1 MCSTCKEK
9 NDRRLARRKERLDGR
24 ALLEQAWKND
34 DEDAIEEHWRWHR
47 IDSDYDEEWE
57 YAPDTHAV
65 WEMMDSLMELS
76 IQDYEQYILN
86 WLIDSQWVNLVNLNM
101 TEKSVAQALIT
112 RTMNFEQQFSYSYS
126 KIVGLQAEG
135 PWVLKKDYIILEENK
150 QNYEI
155 PAGREI
161 NEVLWFSNQPI
172 TAFGM
177 GGIGGFGGV
186 GLGANEAGFAQM
198 GYQGSYFMMSG
209 FDYLI
214 RMQEANILNRIL
226 GGSLTY
232 RITAL
237 PDGKKDLQLYNAPG
251 NQFNWGN
258 YSQYVGRAV
267 WYWYYDV
274 TPDSRADC
282 LKNNPDVIKMP
293 NEVPLE
299 EMTWTDLNVPAQ
311 QWVRRWFTAYVKE
324 TLGRVRGKY
333 SGNLKAPDS
342 ELIMD
347 YTSLLT
353 EGKDEKTKL
362 IEELTGPEG
371 WLTRLRPEK
380 VMEKEALL
388 AENLNKQMK
397 FRAMPRQIYV
407 I

>member
-1 MCSTCKEK
+1 MAVIPEP
-9 NDRRLARRKERLDGR
+9 ERSKIYTR
-24 ALLEQAWKND
+24 IKHLLGAPLRSVEI
-34 DEDAIEEHWRWHR
+34 ED
-47 IDSDYDEEWE
+47 
-57 YAPDTHAV
+57 
-65 WEMMDSLMELS
+65 EMMDSLMELS
-76 IQDYEQYILN
+76 IQDYEQYVLD
-86 WLIDSQWVNLVNLNM
+86 WLIESQWVNFVNLNM

-112 RTMNFEQQFSYSYS
+112 RTMDFEQQFAYSYS
-126 KIVGLQAEG
+126 KIVGLQTMG
-135 PWVLKKDYIILEENK
+135 PWVLKKDYFLLEPNK
-150 QNYEI
+150 QDYEI

-161 NEVLWFSNQPI
+161 NELLWFSNQPW

-209 FDYLI
+209 FDYLL
-214 RMQEANILNRIL
+214 RMQEANIMNRIL

-237 PDGKKDLQLYNAPG
+237 PDGKRNVQLYNAPG
-251 NQFNWGN
+251 NHFNWNN
-258 YSQYVGRAV
+258 YSGYVGKAV

-299 EMTWTDLNVPAQ
+299 EFTWTDLNVPAQ

-333 SGNLKAPDS
+333 SGNLKTPDS
-342 ELIMD
+342 EIQMD

-362 IEELTGPEG
+362 EEELKLRLE
-371 WLTRLRPEK
+371 RLRPEK
-380 VMEKEALL
+380 QMEKEALI

>member
-1 MCSTCKEK
+1 MVIFFSRQIHFYTTYNKLKIFISMSVIPEP
-9 NDRRLARRKERLDGR
+9 ERSKIYTR
-24 ALLEQAWKND
+24 IKHLLG
-34 DEDAIEEHWRWHR
+34 
-47 IDSDYDEEWE
+47 
-57 YAPDTHAV
+57 APLRSVEVTD
-65 WEMMDSLMELS
+65 EMMDSLMELS
-76 IQDYEQYILN
+76 IQDYEQYVLN

-101 TEKSVAQALIT
+101 TEKSVAKALIT
-112 RTMNFEQQFSYSYS
+112 RTMDFEQQFSYSYS

-135 PWVLKKDYIILEENK
+135 PWVLKKDYIILERNK

-161 NEVLWFSNQPI
+161 NEVLWFSNQPW
-172 TAFGM
+172 TAFGL

-226 GGSLTY
+226 GGQLTY

-237 PDGKKDLQLYNAPG
+237 PDGKKDLQLYNGPG
-251 NQFNWGN
+251 NNFNWNN
-258 YSQYVGRAV
+258 YSDYVGKAV

-293 NEVPLE
+293 NDVPLE
-299 EMTWTDLNVPAQ
+299 ELTWSDLNVPAQ
-311 QWVRRWFTAYVKE
+311 QWVRRCFTAYAKE
-324 TLGRVRGKY
+324 TLARVRGKY
-333 SGNLKAPDS
+333 SGNLKTPDS
-342 ELIMD
+342 ELQMD